1 MFYGKGWSR
10 GTGGGGKGPVGARAC
25 PEGCEL
31 SVTGTPCPPLSS
43 PPWAVPQHKKLVE
56 GNLYEEVSTASYS
69 ENDISNSIKNGIL
82 YLEDPIDHV
91 RVSLPMAARGRAGS
105 VRQG

>member
-1 MFYGKGWSR
+1 MPPAELPFL
-10 GTGGGGKGPVGARAC
+10 AC
-25 PEGCEL
+25 
-31 SVTGTPCPPLSS
+31 
-43 PPWAVPQHKKLVE
+43 PQHKKLVE

-91 RVSLPMAARGRAGS
+91 SVSAVDGRGQSRTCQMGMP
-105 VRQG
+105 

>member
-1 MFYGKGWSR
+1 MPTTELPSL
-10 GTGGGGKGPVGARAC
+10 
-25 PEGCEL
+25 GC
-31 SVTGTPCPPLSS
+31 
-43 PPWAVPQHKKLVE
+43 PQHKKLVE

-91 RVSLPMAARGRAGS
+91 RASLPMAARCRAGS
-105 VRQG
+105 VGWG

>member
-1 MFYGKGWSR
+1 M
-10 GTGGGGKGPVGARAC
+10 GAQCDRATT
-25 PEGCEL
+25 EL
-31 SVTGTPCPPLSS
+31 PSLG
-43 PPWAVPQHKKLVE
+43 VPQHKKLVE

-91 RVSLPMAARGRAGS
+91 REALRG
-105 VRQG
+105 

>member
-1 MFYGKGWSR
+1 MCWVLHQEMVKGNKGWWE
-10 GTGGGGKGPVGARAC
+10 GTCGRLILRVGRSVGPMATT
-25 PEGCEL
+25 EL
-31 SVTGTPCPPLSS
+31 PSLG
-43 PPWAVPQHKKLVE
+43 VPQHKKLVE

-91 RVSLPMAARGRAGS
+91 REALRG
-105 VRQG
+105 